1 MRKFIESLVCALTG
15 VVILF
20 ATAFLGDS
28 SAEEQM
34 LAGRYHQR
42 QHSAS
47 ALSRS
52 GGNSIRSSR
61 SGYRQHWDH
70 VNPGTAP
77 GQKTPSMI
85 ARKPES
91 PVRS

>member
-1 MRKFIESLVCALTG
+1 MRKLVQTLVGAVAG
-15 VVILF
+15 FSIVF
-20 ATAFLGDS
+20 AAGLLSDPSG
-28 SAEEQM
+28 EEQI

-61 SGYRQHWDH
+61 SSYRQHWDH

>member
-15 VVILF
+15 FGIVF
-20 ATAFLGDS
+20 AEGLLSRPSG
-28 SAEEQM
+28 EEQM

-52 GGNSIRSSR
+52 GGTSIRSSR
-61 SGYRQHWDH
+61 SSYRQHWDH
-70 VNPGTAP
+70 VNPGTVP
-77 GQKTPSMI
+77 GQKSPSMI